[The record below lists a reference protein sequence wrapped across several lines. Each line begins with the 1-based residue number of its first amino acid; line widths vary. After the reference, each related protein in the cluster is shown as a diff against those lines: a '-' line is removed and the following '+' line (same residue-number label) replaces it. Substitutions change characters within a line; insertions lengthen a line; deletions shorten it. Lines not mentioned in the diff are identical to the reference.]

1 MDGRTFQKLS
11 SIDNAGCN
19 LEGDDVTLLDIS
31 ALAFFLSFFFFLSKK
46 NRRAGEQMD
55 RTCASFRSLIG
66 IPIVLVNL
74 PISTTIPQ

>member
-31 ALAFFLSFFFFLSKK
+31 ALAFFLSFFFFSQRKTVELESKW
-46 NRRAGEQMD
+46 
-55 RTCASFRSLIG
+55 
-66 IPIVLVNL
+66 IVPALH
-74 PISTTIPQ
+74 SEA